1 MSATQETPVEAP
13 GALNRASATEAFVKL
28 LGGDEEGDAP
38 TETPAEGS
46 QEEEPSEPA
55 ADPKPEGEESESEET
70 EEEPKE
76 EGDDEESNEI
86 RTTEELAAAL
96 GKTPEEAL
104 SGIKHKFKVAGEEV
118 EATLAELVSGYQRD
132 GDYRQKTQK
141 IAEERTTLRQQ
152 HAEAA
157 KEYGQRAAG
166 IANLLKAEQQA
177 VYAQFNSP
185 EVARLRTENPAEY
198 LIQKDW
204 AESRLKHINQTIEA
218 GHRDWVKTQ
227 EELRSRKLEDG
238 LKWIKEKHPDFGE
251 EHGKRAASVLR
262 GDFSFSEDDLR
273 ELDDLRVVALAN
285 EVAVLREQVS
295 KHSAVVKQGAEA
307 VKQAKPVP
315 KLMKPGA
322 QKASRS
328 DAQQL
333 SAKHLQAVNRL
344 KQTGSRK
351 DAAEAFLLSAQLQ
364 EQRGKRK

>member
-1 MSATQETPVEAP
+1 MSAAQETPVEAP
-13 GALNRASATEAFVKL
+13 GALNRAEATEAFVKL

-38 TETPAEGS
+38 TETPAAGS

-55 ADPKPEGEESESEET
+55 EAKPEGEEEKSEDT

-76 EGDDEESNEI
+76 GDDEDAETEI

-104 SGIKHKFKVAGEEV
+104 STIKHKFKVAGEEV
-118 EATLAELVSGYQRD
+118 EASLAELVSGYQRD

-141 IAEERTTLRQQ
+141 NAEERRTLQKQ
-152 HAEAA
+152 HAEVA
-157 KEYGQRAAG
+157 KEYEKRASG
-166 IANLLKAEQQA
+166 VANLLRAEQQA

-204 AESRLKHINQTIEA
+204 AESRLKHINQTLEA
-218 GHRDWVKTQ
+218 GHQEWLKAQ
-227 EELRSRKLEDG
+227 EELKSRKLEDG

-251 EHGKRAASVLR
+251 EHGKRAATVLR
-262 GDFSFSEDDLR
+262 SDFSFSEEDLR

-295 KHSAVVKQGAEA
+295 KQNAVVRQGTAA
-307 VKQAKPVP
+307 VKKAKPVP

-322 QKASRS
+322 QAPSRS

>member
-1 MSATQETPVEAP
+1 MSAAQETPVEAP
-13 GALNRASATEAFVKL
+13 GALNRAEATEAFVKL
-28 LGGDEEGDAP
+28 LGGDEEGGAP
-38 TETPAEGS
+38 TETPAAES
-46 QEEEPSEPA
+46 QEEGPSEPA
-55 ADPKPEGEESESEET
+55 TDPKPEGEEEKSEDT

-76 EGDDEESNEI
+76 GDDEDAETEI
-86 RTTEELAAAL
+86 RTTEDLAAAL

-104 SGIKHKFKVAGEEV
+104 STIKHKFKVAGEEV
-118 EATLAELVSGYQRD
+118 EASLAELVSGYQRD
-132 GDYRQKTQK
+132 GDYRKKTQE
-141 IAEERTTLRQQ
+141 IAEERKSLRES
-152 HAEAA
+152 HAAVA
-157 KEYGQRAAG
+157 KEYERRAASV
-166 IANLLKAEQQA
+166 ANLLKAEQQA

-204 AESRLKHINQTIEA
+204 AESRLKHINQTLDA
-218 GHRDWVKTQ
+218 GHQEWLKAQ
-227 EELRSRKLEDG
+227 EELKSRKLEDG

-251 EHGKRAASVLR
+251 EHGKRAATVLR
-262 GDFSFSEDDLR
+262 SDFSFSEEDLR

-295 KHSAVVKQGAEA
+295 KQNAVVKQGTEA
-307 VKQAKPVP
+307 VKKAKPVP

-322 QKASRS
+322 QAPARS
-328 DAQQL
+328 EAQQV

-351 DAAEAFLLSAQLQ
+351 DAAEAFLLSMQLE